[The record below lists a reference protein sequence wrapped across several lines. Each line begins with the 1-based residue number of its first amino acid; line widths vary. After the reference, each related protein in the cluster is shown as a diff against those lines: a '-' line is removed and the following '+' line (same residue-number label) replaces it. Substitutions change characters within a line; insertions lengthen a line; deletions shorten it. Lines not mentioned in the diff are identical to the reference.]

1 MTPTELRAALARL
14 GLSQSQ
20 AARELDIPERMF
32 RYFCA
37 GRYPCPRYLE
47 LSLAYLL
54 LVKETDHVKS
64 H

>member
-1 MTPTELRAALARL
+1 MTATELRAALARL
-14 GLSQSQ
+14 DWSQSQ

-32 RYFCA
+32 RYYAA

-54 LVKETDHVKS
+54 FVAETGRVKS